1 MYRVKRDF
9 ERRRDM
15 DIRKHGDYVAYQNTI
30 SMVYIKAAKDVLPGI
45 DIEIDN
51 SLNKGFYTLPSV
63 PVTEQQ
69 VKAISDRM
77 AEIIAAD
84 LPIIKEDS
92 SYRLEDYCDYFCGG
106 MAPSTGYA
114 RLFELRKYAEGVL
127 LRFPYPTDPDVIPE
141 YIDDKNLHIAFSEAK
156 KWQQLLGVNYLP
168 DLNEKIAEGKA
179 KDLILLSEA
188 LHEKKIAEMADM
200 ITEGKKR
207 IILIAGPSSSGK
219 TTTAKR
225 LSIQLRVNGLDPLY
239 MGTDDYFVERHQTP
253 LDEEGNPDYEGL
265 GALDIE
271 LFNSN
276 MNDLLAGKIVDLPEF
291 DFINGTKVFGKR
303 IMSIR
308 EDQPIIIE
316 GIHALNGKLTEFI
329 SDEEKF
335 KIYISPFTQLNI
347 DMHNRVPTTD
357 ARMLRRMVR
366 DYKYRGKSAAG
377 TIGQWAQV
385 RAGEDENI
393 FPFNGEADVV
403 FNTVLT
409 YELAVLK
416 KYAQP
421 LLENIEENS
430 PEHSEA
436 CRLLELIK
444 GFDVIEDERAI
455 PNNSILREFIGGSIF
470 VE

>member
-1 MYRVKRDF
+1 
-9 ERRRDM
+9 M
-15 DIRKHGDYVAYQNTI
+15 DIRKHGNYVVYQNTI
-30 SMVYIKAAKDVLPGI
+30 SMVYIKAAKDVLPDV
-45 DIEIDN
+45 DIVIEN
-51 SLNKGFYTLPSV
+51 SLNKGFYTIPSE
-63 PVTEQQ
+63 PVTQQQ
-69 VKAISDRM
+69 VEAIADRM
-77 AEIIAAD
+77 EEIIAAD
-84 LPIIKEDS
+84 LPIIKEGEV
-92 SYRLEDYCDYFCGG
+92 YKLEDHCDYFYGG
-106 MAPSTGYA
+106 IAPSTGCA
-114 RLFELRKYAEGVL
+114 KLFELRKYAEGIL
-127 LRFPYPTDPDVIPE
+127 LRFPYPTDPDAIPE
-141 YIDDKNLHIAFSEAK
+141 YHDDKNLHIAFSEAK
-156 KWQQLLGVNYLP
+156 NWQQLLGVNYMP

-225 LSIQLRVNGLDPLY
+225 LSVQLRVNGLDPLY
-239 MGTDDYFVERHQTP
+239 MGTDDYFVERAQTP

-276 MNDLLAGKIVDLPEF
+276 MNDLLAGKEVDLPEF
-291 DFINGTKVFGKR
+291 DFVEGTKRFGKR

-329 SDEEKF
+329 PDEEKF
-335 KIYISPFTQLNI
+335 RIYISPFTQLNI

-357 ARMLRRMVR
+357 ARMMRRMVR
-366 DYKYRGKSAAG
+366 DHKYRGKSAAG
-377 TIGQWAQV
+377 TIAQWAQV

-403 FNTVLT
+403 FNTVHT
-409 YELAVLK
+409 YELAVIK

-421 LLENIEENS
+421 LLEEIKEDR
-430 PEHSEA
+430 PEYSEA
-436 CRLLELIK
+436 QRLLELIS
-444 GFDVIEDERAI
+444 GFDVIEDEKAI

>member
-1 MYRVKRDF
+1 
-9 ERRRDM
+9 M
-15 DIRKHGDYVAYQNTI
+15 DIRTHSNYVAYQNTI
-30 SMVYIKAAKDVLPGI
+30 TFVYIKAARDVMPDV

-51 SLNKGFYTLPSV
+51 SLNKGFYTLPSK
-63 PVTEQQ
+63 PVTQQQ
-69 VKAISDRM
+69 VDAISSRM
-77 AEIIAAD
+77 EEIIAAD
-84 LPIIKEDS
+84 LPITKEGEV
-92 SYRLEDYCDYFCGG
+92 YRLDDLCDYFYGG
-106 MAPSTGYA
+106 IAPSTGCA
-114 RLFELRKYAEGVL
+114 KLFELRKYAEGIL
-127 LRFPYPTDPDVIPE
+127 LRFPYPTDPDAIPE
-141 YIDDKNLHIAFSEAK
+141 YIDDKNLHVAFSEAK
-156 KWQQLLGVNYLP
+156 KWQQLLGVNYMP
-168 DLNEKIAEGKA
+168 DLNAKIAEGKA
-179 KDLILLSEA
+179 KELILLSEA
-188 LHEKKIAEMADM
+188 LHEKKIAEMADL

-225 LSIQLRVNGLDPLY
+225 LSVQLRVNGLDPLY

-253 LDEEGNPDYEGL
+253 LDEDGTPDYEGL

-276 MNDLLAGKIVDLPEF
+276 MNDLLAGKEVDLPEF
-291 DFINGTKVFGKR
+291 DFVNGTKVFGKR

-316 GIHALNGKLTEFI
+316 GIHALNDKLTEFI
-329 SDEEKF
+329 PKEEKF

-377 TIGQWAQV
+377 TLGQWAQV

-421 LLENIEENS
+421 LLEEITEDQ
-430 PEHSEA
+430 PEYGEA
-436 CRLLELIK
+436 CRVLELIK
-444 GFDVIEDERAI
+444 GFDVIEDEKTI